1 MAKYPI
7 YEETLTDTIDV
18 DANTSKTETIDIPQ
32 DKDIQRIYVRLSGTV
47 TGTLS
52 AWKEDNPMS
61 LIPNLTLKGG
71 KDTIF
76 DISMATLWQL
86 NCYDFGIVP
95 ERTVVTTNTSP
106 STFNATVVYSFMK
119 NARNPLDVSRVLPA
133 RDYPNLQLKVKIGSA
148 TDICTGATLGSGCQ
162 VDVKLTQTD
171 PNPLNLKF
179 LDREINTKRIP
190 LFEAA
195 WNILICEYEH
205 DIYYR
210 RRLDWLVGKINEY
223 GWEALDGPP
232 DSYPH
237 EHCWKSEEPKEPNWK
252 ELMEERSNAISSR
265 RSE

>member
-1 MAKYPI
+1 MGKLDDSKSVFWQIVDVTNYQYFMDKVKAPFMKAIIHFAKKYPTPTF
-7 YEETLTDTIDV
+7 E
-18 DANTSKTETIDIPQ
+18 
-32 DKDIQRIYVRLSGTV
+32 
-47 TGTLS
+47 
-52 AWKEDNPMS
+52 
-61 LIPNLTLKGG
+61 
-71 KDTIF
+71 
-76 DISMATLWQL
+76 
-86 NCYDFGIVP
+86 NCY
-95 ERTVVTTNTSP
+95 SP
-106 STFNATVVYSFMK
+106 QSHK
-119 NARNPLDVSRVLPA
+119 LIKI
-133 RDYPNLQLKVKIGSA
+133 RDE
-148 TDICTGATLGSGCQ
+148 
-162 VDVKLTQTD
+162 
-171 PNPLNLKF
+171 F